1 MAIVV
6 IELSI
11 LSYVWSCL
19 STLIP

>member
-11 LSYVWSCL
+11 ISYAWSCL